1 MVIFKKLIKTATQLG
16 IIALY
21 TVIGLLLS
29 GIHFSIG
36 HFFLPIIAPYFL
48 FWTVVGVV
56 AGVII
61 ANFAFKGE

>member
-1 MVIFKKLIKTATQLG
+1 MVIIKKLIKTATQLG

-48 FWTVVGVV
+48 SWTVIGVV
-56 AGVII
+56 TGVII